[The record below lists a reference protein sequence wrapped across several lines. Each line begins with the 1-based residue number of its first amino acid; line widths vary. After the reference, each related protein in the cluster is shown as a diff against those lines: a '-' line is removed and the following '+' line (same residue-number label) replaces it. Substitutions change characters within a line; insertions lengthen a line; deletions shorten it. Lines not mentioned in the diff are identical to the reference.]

1 MNSIKQ
7 IEIIYGNC
15 LVGSLAL
22 TKEGLCALSIQ
33 QNGSIWASPCLRLN
47 YLVGH
52 VQHEGHSSRN
62 I

>member
-22 TKEGLCALSIQ
+22 TKEGLCAFEYSTEWLNMGFSMSSFELFS
-33 QNGSIWASPCLRLN
+33 GSCIA
-47 YLVGH
+47 
-52 VQHEGHSSRN
+52 
-62 I
+62 